1 MPGVGF
7 YSGYLDALKVVS
19 GVDQRDQQLA
29 LEQQNQDRLNQIS
42 QVQMQGQLQQQA
54 FDRANFYK
62 QEDAQQVLGTL
73 FQQNATAS
81 ANADA
86 NAQSDI
92 TSNLYRKAGAAIMG
106 KDPRTGLMFLR
117 EADNMDRVTN
127 ESRLSEMKREKV
139 VGDHLSALAA
149 GAVDQAS
156 WNNYLTESARF
167 GKSVPAQYSTWGP
180 ETQAYAQR
188 MAIMGIPVAKQA
200 ELEVRKASND
210 IKAASQQARD
220 AHWKA
225 TEAWRDRVETRRQ
238 EGQNARI
245 GLEAERA
252 GRNINTVA
260 QEIQILSDLD
270 QNGGF
275 KTALIGKKQE
285 AVQDVLRRAS
295 VLHTKGV
302 PMENAMAQARQSVLG
317 EFAKGI
323 PLIGKGTRETS
334 PTAASAPTEATPQIE
349 TMQRGGKTW
358 YKVGPN
364 QWSDSMED
372 IR

>member
-1 MPGVGF
+1 
-7 YSGYLDALKVVS
+7 
-19 GVDQRDQQLA
+19 
-29 LEQQNQDRLNQIS
+29 
-42 QVQMQGQLQQQA
+42 
-54 FDRANFYK
+54 
-62 QEDAQQVLGTL
+62 
-73 FQQNATAS
+73 
-81 ANADA
+81 
-86 NAQSDI
+86 
-92 TSNLYRKAGAAIMG
+92 
-106 KDPRTGLMFLR
+106 MFLR

-127 ESRLSEMKREKV
+127 ESRLSEMKREKA

-149 GAVDQAS
+149 GAVDQES

-188 MAIMGIPVAKQA
+188 IAAMAIPVAKQA
-200 ELEVRKASND
+200 ELEVRKTSND
-210 IKAASQQARD
+210 IKAALQQARN

-302 PMENAMAQARQSVLG
+302 PMENAMAQARKSVLD

-323 PLIGKGTRETS
+323 PIIGKGTRETS
-334 PTAASAPTEATPQIE
+334 PTAASAPTEATPKVE
-349 TMQRGGKTW
+349 SMDRGGKTW
-358 YKVGPN
+358 YKVSPT
-364 QWSDSMED
+364 QWSDNIED
-372 IR
+372 VR

>member
-1 MPGVGF
+1 MPGIGF
-7 YSGYLDALKVVS
+7 YGGYLDALKVVS

-29 LEQQNQDRLNQIS
+29 LEQQNQDRLNQMS
-42 QVQMQGQLQQQA
+42 QVQMRGQLQQQA

-62 QEDAQQVLGTL
+62 QEDAQQVLGNL

-81 ANADA
+81 ANANA

-127 ESRLSEMKREKV
+127 ESRLNEMKREKLI
-139 VGDHLSALAA
+139 GDYLSALA
-149 GAVDQAS
+149 GACYDQDS
-156 WNNYLTESARF
+156 WDKFLAENARF
-167 GKSVPAQYSTWGP
+167 GKSVPAQYSVWGP
-180 ETQAYAQR
+180 ETQAYAKR
-188 MAIMGIPVAKQA
+188 IVAMGIPVAKQA
-200 ELEVRKASND
+200 ELEVRKTSND
-210 IKAASQQARD
+210 IKAAAQQSRD

-238 EGQNARI
+238 EGQNARM
-245 GLEAERA
+245 GLDAERA

-275 KTALIGKKQE
+275 KTALLGKKQE
-285 AVQDVLRRAS
+285 AVQDVFRRAS
-295 VLHTKGV
+295 VLHAKGI

-317 EFAKGI
+317 EFTKGLPI
-323 PLIGKGTRETS
+323 IGKGKRETS
-334 PTAASAPTEATPQIE
+334 PTAVSAPTQAVPQVE
-349 TMQRGGKTW
+349 TMERDNKTW
-358 YKVGPN
+358 YRVSPT
-364 QWSDSMED
+364 QWSDNIED
-372 IR
+372 VR